1 MANEKGI
8 VAPDR
13 FPVRDPKTRPQRVGR
28 IVNPVGYA
36 EVGGLDGPG
45 KWPKGN
51 EMKVEAPTRV
61 KGAKKSSE

>member
-13 FPVRDPKTRPQRVGR
+13 FPIRDPKDPKQNNGR
-28 IVNPVGYA
+28 MVNPVRYA
-36 EVGGLDGPG
+36 EVGGLTGPG
-45 KWPKGN
+45 VWPKGN